1 MLFEFFTMT
10 EDSIER
16 EAERQMD
23 RLDAR
28 FLAGEI
34 PEDVYNM
41 GVDGIREYVRDSLAE
56 IRRVRS

>member
-1 MLFEFFTMT
+1 MLFDFLHMT
-10 EDSIER
+10 EASIER

-34 PEDVYNM
+34 SEEFYNM

>member
-1 MLFEFFTMT
+1 MIFDFLNMT
-10 EDSIER
+10 EASIER

-34 PEDVYNM
+34 SEDVYNM

-56 IRRVRS
+56 IRRVRP

>member
-1 MLFEFFTMT
+1 MLFDFLKMNEA
-10 EDSIER
+10 SIER

-34 PEDVYNM
+34 SDEAYNM